1 MAYLGRN
8 FDTDSGQPQANE
20 VVAQAPEGGAQ
31 VPEQSSQS
39 SHSFFQD
46 AYDFVE
52 RHPIASAATVGIAWA
67 GTYAASRYVPF
78 VLRQRA
84 IAAAAKTLNPDEV
97 RMVPLTAENLPAA
110 IEAGR
115 DSFRYGM
122 GLLNPAADFKASLT
136 PMVTKM
142 HAGQRE
148 MNARY
153 FLMVD
158 KENRV
163 LGTTGLYQ
171 TAKDQ
176 SEAIWLGWMGL
187 RPQYRGMGL
196 GQKLLDFSIQEAR
209 KTNADY
215 LRLYTSNYSAER
227 AAQPLYEKFGL
238 KVVSEMKHDTV
249 PFIKYLFREMPLKP
263 VKAAAG

>member
-1 MAYLGRN
+1 MVHLGRD
-8 FDTDSGQPQANE
+8 FESQQPQPDE
-20 VVAQAPEGGAQ
+20 VAPGAQEAVAQGHEPA
-31 VPEQSSQS
+31 
-39 SHSFFQD
+39 HSFFED

-52 RHPIASAATVGIAWA
+52 HHPIASAATVGIAA
-67 GTYAASRYVPF
+67 VGTYAVARYIPF
-78 VLRQRA
+78 ALRQRA
-84 IAAAAKTLNPDEV
+84 IAAAAKSLNPEEV

-110 IEAGR
+110 MEAGR

-122 GLLNPAADFKASLT
+122 GLLNPGADFKASLA
-136 PMVTKM
+136 PMATKM
-142 HAGQRE
+142 HAGQVE
-148 MNARY
+148 MNGRY
-153 FLMVD
+153 WLMVD
-158 KENRV
+158 RENRV

-176 SEAIWLGWMGL
+176 GEAVWLGWMGL

-209 KTNADY
+209 KTDASY
-215 LRLYTSNYSAER
+215 LRLYTSDYSAER
-227 AAQPLYEKFGL
+227 AAQQLYEKFGL
-238 KVVSEMKHDTV
+238 KVVAEMKHDTV